1 MNVDELTLEELRAL
15 GWDGYSWTLE
25 DFKLRLKA
33 ALDLGWDPNEMSLD
47 EFESQEEK
55 EELSED
61 ERRDRAE
68 QEGWDEE
75 EMDLDEFV
83 IPYRKKTVAFEVF
96 SEIVADRILIQPLAL
111 DEQLRVIPVISHIHI
126 RLSSVSYYYLSAYY
140 LSGGPLLWPSRIP
153 PSAGVPCTGYG
164 HPPV

>member
-1 MNVDELTLEELRAL
+1 MNVDELTLEELKAL

-47 EFESQEEK
+47 EFESQEEE

-61 ERRDRAE
+61 ERRNRAE

-75 EMDLDEFV
+75 EMDLDEFEDLFM
-83 IPYRKKTVAFEVF
+83 R
-96 SEIVADRILIQPLAL
+96 
-111 DEQLRVIPVISHIHI
+111 
-126 RLSSVSYYYLSAYY
+126 
-140 LSGGPLLWPSRIP
+140 
-153 PSAGVPCTGYG
+153 
-164 HPPV
+164 